1 MNFLDVKD
9 ARFHD
14 FRKTLDARMKELASQ
29 GIGVS
34 IKQADPLTPEQE
46 DVLWEKKLL
55 GSHTSKSYINTVF
68 YYNCKLFGLRGPDEH
83 RKLEVC
89 QIKCGDSDGN
99 IEFCGRT
106 SKNFSGG
113 LHQRNILAK
122 TIRHYSE
129 SGTLRAVCLMFI
141 HISLVGEGSFYRRPL
156 PGPEPRFGIHP
167 IGVNKLGTII
177 KTMCAE
183 AGFVGNFSNHS
194 GKRTCSTTLF
204 QSGFEEQQIMERTGH
219 RSSAVKTY
227 KRQSEQQLLEVSR
240 ALEPP
245 QKSLKQCDDVEKE
258 NAIIP
263 KPEDDGKENSTIL
276 PKHPEQ
282 DVRIPMGDKAIR
294 FENCSVS
301 MSFFVN
307 SDFKHL
313 CGEGESHYSK
323 TGGCRGGKF
332 QYST

>member
-1 MNFLDVKD
+1 MREEGVHDMNFLDVKD

-68 YYNCKLFGLRGPDEH
+68 YYNCKLFGLRGLDEH

-89 QIKCGDSDGN
+89 QIKCGDSDGKAY

-129 SGTLRAVCLMFI
+129 SGTLRSLFDVYSSY
-141 HISLVGEGSFYRRPL
+141 ISLVGEGSFYRRPL
-156 PGPEPRFGIHP
+156 PGPEPRFGIQP
-167 IGVNKLGTII
+167 IGVSKLGTII

-183 AGFVGNFSNHS
+183 AGFLGNFSNHS
-194 GKRTCSTTLF
+194 GKRTCATTLF

-219 RSSAVKTY
+219 RSSAVRTY

-245 QKSLKQCDDVEKE
+245 QKSIKQCDDEKE

-263 KPEDDGKENSTIL
+263 KPEPAEHDGKENSAIL
-276 PKHPEQ
+276 PKHPQQ
-282 DVRIPMGDKAIR
+282 DVRIPMASMGDKVIR

-301 MSFFVN
+301 MSF
-307 SDFKHL
+307 L
-313 CGEGESHYSK
+313 
-323 TGGCRGGKF
+323 
-332 QYST
+332 